1 LPQVKPNRSSRNCRW
16 LPSLPWPGPIVFLVK
31 DSIVG
36 LIQLDETTINKT
48 RAACWDAIQQG
59 DGIQVVFHSFLFAN
73 KKKIMT
79 KRILLT
85 LLALIIIGSTL
96 AGIKVLQIRHMIE
109 VGSKMVP
116 PPETISTAPVQL
128 QSWESVL
135 SAVASL
141 DAVQGV
147 IVAAEQA
154 GKVVA
159 ISFTPG
165 DFIEKGTLLARLDTR
180 AEEAQLRAMES
191 SSNLAHTNLRRLAEL
206 ADQGLISRAEFDNAE
221 AAFKA
226 AKAQTENIQAIIE
239 KKNIKAPFSG
249 KLGIRQINLGQFLKE
264 GQEIV
269 SLQVLDPI
277 FVNFMLPQQE
287 LARITSGMEVRITS
301 EVIGQEQMSGRI
313 TAIAP
318 QVDAQTRNIRIQATV
333 TNTDERLRP
342 GMFVNASVVLPE
354 QAKVSTIPG
363 TAVLYAPYSDSVF
376 VVEEKKDEKSG
387 KQTKVLRQQF
397 VRLGEKRGDFVAVL
411 SGLQGG
417 ETVASTGV
425 FKLRNGQAVVI
436 DNSHT
441 PPFELQPR
449 PENN

>member
-1 LPQVKPNRSSRNCRW
+1 MK
-16 LPSLPWPGPIVFLVK
+16 
-31 DSIVG
+31 
-36 LIQLDETTINKT
+36 
-48 RAACWDAIQQG
+48 
-59 DGIQVVFHSFLFAN
+59 
-73 KKKIMT
+73 

-85 LLALIIIGSTL
+85 LLALIVIGGSL
-96 AGIKVLQIRHMIE
+96 AGIKVLQIRHMMA

-116 PPETISTAPVQL
+116 PPETISTAEVQQ

-135 SAVASL
+135 SAVGSL
-141 DAVQGV
+141 EAVQGV
-147 IVAAEQA
+147 TVAAEQP

-165 DFIEKGTLLARLDTR
+165 DFIEKGAPLAELDTS

-191 SSNLAHTNLRRLAEL
+191 SRDLARTNLRRLAEL
-206 ADQGLISRAEFDNAE
+206 ADKGLISLAEFDNAKAGFKE
-221 AAFKA
+221 AE
-226 AKAQTENIQAIIE
+226 AQTENIQAIIR

-249 KLGIRQINLGQFLKE
+249 RLGIRQINLGQFLKE

-287 LARITSGMEVRITS
+287 LSRITNGMVVRINGDG
-301 EVIGQEQMSGRI
+301 IDKEQISGKI

-318 QVDAQTRNIRIQATV
+318 QVDEKTRNIRVQATI
-333 TNTDERLRP
+333 TNKDELLRP
-342 GMFVNASVVLPE
+342 GMFVNASIVLPE
-354 QAKVSTIPG
+354 QKKVFAIPT
-363 TAVLYAPYSDSVF
+363 TAVFYAPYSDSVF

-387 KQTKVLRQQF
+387 KNIQVLRQQF
-397 VRLGEKRGDFVAVL
+397 VTIGEKRGDFAAVL

-417 ETVASTGV
+417 ETVAAVGV
-425 FKLRNGQAVVI
+425 FKLRNGQSVVI
-436 DNSHT
+436 DNTQT
-441 PPFELQPR
+441 PAFELQPK

>member
-1 LPQVKPNRSSRNCRW
+1 
-16 LPSLPWPGPIVFLVK
+16 
-31 DSIVG
+31 
-36 LIQLDETTINKT
+36 
-48 RAACWDAIQQG
+48 
-59 DGIQVVFHSFLFAN
+59 
-73 KKKIMT
+73 MT
-79 KRILLT
+79 KRIPLT
-85 LLALIIIGSTL
+85 ILALIIIGGSL
-96 AGIKVLQIRHMIE
+96 AGIKVLQIRHMIAL
-109 VGSKMVP
+109 GSKMVP

-147 IVAAEQA
+147 TVAAEQA
-154 GKVVA
+154 GKVVK

-165 DFIEKGTLLARLDTR
+165 DFVEKGAPLAQLDTS

-191 SSNLAHTNLRRLAEL
+191 SRNLARTNLHRLAEL
-206 ADQGLISRAEFDNAE
+206 ADKGLISKAEYDNGE
-221 AAFKA
+221 ASFKQTE
-226 AKAQTENIQAIIE
+226 AQTENIQAIIQ

-249 KLGIRQINLGQFLKE
+249 RLGIRQINLGQYLKE

-287 LARITSGMEVRITS
+287 LSKITTGMVLRINGDGAQDKQLTGKIT
-301 EVIGQEQMSGRI
+301 
-313 TAIAP
+313 TIAP
-318 QVDAQTRNIRIQATV
+318 QVDAQTRNIKIQATV
-333 TNTDERLRP
+333 ANNDELLRP
-342 GMFVNASVVLPE
+342 GMFVNAAIVLPE
-354 QAKVSTIPG
+354 QAKVFTIPG

-387 KQTKVLRQQF
+387 KELKVLRQQF

-411 SGLQGG
+411 SGLKEG

-436 DNSHT
+436 DNSQT
-441 PPFELQPR
+441 PAFELKPK

>member
-1 LPQVKPNRSSRNCRW
+1 MK
-16 LPSLPWPGPIVFLVK
+16 
-31 DSIVG
+31 
-36 LIQLDETTINKT
+36 
-48 RAACWDAIQQG
+48 
-59 DGIQVVFHSFLFAN
+59 
-73 KKKIMT
+73 

-85 LLALIIIGSTL
+85 ILALIIIGGSL
-96 AGIKVLQIRHMIE
+96 AGIKVLQIRHMME
-109 VGSKMVP
+109 VGSKRVQS
-116 PPETISTAPVQL
+116 PETISTAPVQQ

-147 IVAAEQA
+147 TVAAEQP

-165 DFIEKGTLLARLDTR
+165 DFVEKGSPLAQLDTS

-191 SSNLAHTNLRRLAEL
+191 SRNLARTNLRRLAEL
-206 ADQGLISRAEFDNAE
+206 ADKGLVSQAEFDNAKAGFQE
-221 AAFKA
+221 AE
-226 AKAQTENIQAIIE
+226 AQTENIQAIIQ

-249 KLGIRQINLGQFLKE
+249 RLGIRQINLGQFLKE

-287 LARITSGMEVRITS
+287 LSRITSGMVVRINGDG
-301 EVIGQEQMSGRI
+301 IDKEQISGKI

-318 QVDAQTRNIRIQATV
+318 QVDPQTRNIPIQATV
-333 TNTDERLRP
+333 ANKNEILRP
-342 GMFVNASVVLPE
+342 GMFVNASIVLPE
-354 QAKVSTIPG
+354 QEKVFTIPG

-387 KQTKVLRQQF
+387 KDIKVLRQQF
-397 VRLGEKRGDFVAVL
+397 VRIGEKRGDFVSIL

-417 ETVASTGV
+417 ETVASIGV
-425 FKLRNGQAVVI
+425 FKLRNGQDVVI
-436 DNSHT
+436 DNSQA
-441 PPFELQPR
+441 PAFELKPK